1 MKKQEKTGKRWPA
14 LRAELRAFADARRG
28 RIGGLA
34 GFLGVARPQVSAW
47 LAGAVEPGA
56 EVALGMLAWLA
67 ESRAA
72 EAQAR
77 ADAAASA
84 PARLAAALRKAPLP

>member
-1 MKKQEKTGKRWPA
+1 MKKSDQRGERWPA

-28 RIGGLA
+28 RIGELA

-47 LAGAVEPGA
+47 LAGTVEPGA
-56 EVALGMLAWLA
+56 EVALGMLAWLG

-72 EAQAR
+72 ESKAR
-77 ADAAASA
+77 ADAVASA
-84 PARLAAALRKAPLP
+84 PARLAAALSKAPLP